1 MSLSTLPKFKA
12 AVAARPA
19 ELEQARKN
27 GRKVVGWLNYNTP
40 EEIIHALGLIP
51 VQLGI
56 GGDDK
61 LVDLGGSFI
70 STKNCVYVRETVGL
84 FAENKNPLVALS
96 DIIAVDATCLQIYRV
111 AELIEYYFKR
121 DVVILDVPKNP
132 TTSEGRTYFQKEV
145 AAFARV
151 LGEKTGTKLGTAAL
165 QKSIDLYREIRA
177 TVQEIY
183 RYQAVATP
191 VITWREVRDVIHARY
206 SLDPVLYLQLV
217 KELRDELH
225 VLAGATPYLE
235 DSPEVRIMISGSIL
249 PPGDNKLIQLIES
262 NGGRIV
268 VDDTWSGL
276 VPFLYVDV
284 KAPTP
289 EAVAEAYL
297 ERVPHGALPHLDLK
311 SDRRLKLQHELVK
324 EYHVDGVIYH
334 TLRYC
339 DPYTF
344 KANETKEL
352 LKQIKIP
359 LLEIHTEYAGS
370 DIEAIR
376 TRAEAF
382 IELLRNRRKK
392 FGQQKPKAAAVA

>member
-1 MSLSTLPKFKA
+1 
-12 AVAARPA
+12 
-19 ELEQARKN
+19 
-27 GRKVVGWLNYNTP
+27 
-40 EEIIHALGLIP
+40 
-51 VQLGI
+51 
-56 GGDDK
+56 
-61 LVDLGGSFI
+61 
-70 STKNCVYVRETVGL
+70 
-84 FAENKNPLVALS
+84 
-96 DIIAVDATCLQIYRV
+96 
-111 AELIEYYFKR
+111 
-121 DVVILDVPKNP
+121 
-132 TTSEGRTYFQKEV
+132 
-145 AAFARV
+145 
-151 LGEKTGTKLGTAAL
+151 
-165 QKSIDLYREIRA
+165 
-177 TVQEIY
+177 
-183 RYQAVATP
+183 VATP